1 MSNTATAA
9 QDRRPIRRNPRTD
22 SDRRRYDIEKAM
34 QRALTGQS
42 MTNYPAI
49 VAGFTARGIHADEI
63 RPRENVFTY
72 QLWRQLGRQVRK
84 GEHGVKI
91 TSVVPITRKPA
102 EATGG
107 DSREVIVGRRT
118 VTATV
123 FHISQTDL
131 IASPGTDPANDPH
144 RAHLTSLAE
153 VFPAQASPSTVPFQ
167 PAPSPIPAA
176 EHLTI
181 PDPLPPRRPAWLD
194 RFKARRSLAAA

>member
-1 MSNTATAA
+1 MSTTSTAA
-9 QDRRPIRRNPRTD
+9 NDRRFIRRNPRTD

-49 VAGFTARGIHADEI
+49 VAGFAARGIPADEI

-91 TSVVPITRKPA
+91 TSVVPITRKPT
-102 EATGG
+102 ETTGG
-107 DSREVIVGRRT
+107 DSREMIVGRRT

-167 PAPSPIPAA
+167 PAPSPIPTA
-176 EHLTI
+176 EGI
-181 PDPLPPRRPAWLD
+181 AVPGQLPARRPAWLD